1 MMLSAI
7 RLSGNGGGSGGGGVV
22 GMVARF
28 QFSGIYLTLSVK
40 NGQFFGIVSKRCFWA
55 VSNFGRTSNLRGC
68 LCNFRPLDPGQV
80 YDFL

>member
-1 MMLSAI
+1 MAE
-7 RLSGNGGGSGGGGVV
+7 GGGGGGSGDGCKISI
-22 GMVARF
+22 F
-28 QFSGIYLTLSVK
+28 WYLFDSVK